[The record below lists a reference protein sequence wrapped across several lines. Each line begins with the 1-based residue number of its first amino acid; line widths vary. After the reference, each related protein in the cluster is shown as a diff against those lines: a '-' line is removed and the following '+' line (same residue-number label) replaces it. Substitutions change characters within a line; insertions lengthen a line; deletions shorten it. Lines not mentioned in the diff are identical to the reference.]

1 MIAANTPKRRRVVAL
16 AALITSAALTSSA
29 CASEGLAS
37 LPLPAPGSSATGGMT
52 LTAVFN
58 DALNLPDRAKV
69 KLGGAD
75 VGEVESMVA
84 RNFTAVTTLR
94 IMPGVDLPKGTHV
107 ELRSATPLGDVFVA
121 LQPPDSFDPRMPLLK
136 DGDTIGVQS
145 TSSAATV
152 EDLLSSTGIVINGGA
167 LRNLTN
173 LVNGLGKA
181 TGEQGH
187 AFGDLIRKTNTTL
200 GTLNARTDQ
209 ISTALDETA
218 KLADKLKAQN
228 QNISE
233 LMTAA
238 GPATDALAANSLQVA
253 DFIEQSG
260 DVTALLAKFPSLGG
274 TDTSGRSVI
283 RDLNTMA
290 GSFNDVVLDP
300 NATLY
305 KLNRLMPPVV
315 KSFAGSGVS
324 THATIDRLIL
334 GQIPDIGF
342 AGDEGFHGPKWST
355 FNQIIG
361 SFKYT
366 LLRLQERVVGK
377 GPDVPQVP
385 VIPNPTQPGELQV
398 LGPPPGPPPTT
409 AAPTSTAPTAGAPG

>member
-1 MIAANTPKRRRVVAL
+1 MIVPSVKHRRRL
-16 AALITSAALTSSA
+16 AALLTLAGTTFASSA
-29 CASEGLAS
+29 CASQGLS
-37 LPLPAPGSSATGGMT
+37 DLPLPAPGSTATGGIT
-52 LTAVFN
+52 LNAVFS

-75 VGEVESMVA
+75 VGEVTSMVA

-94 IMPGVDLPKGTHV
+94 LMPGIDLPKGSTV

-121 LQPPDSFDPRMPLLK
+121 LEPPVSVDPHAPMLK
-136 DGDTIGVQS
+136 DGDTIGIDA

-173 LVNGLGKA
+173 LVNGMGKA
-181 TGEQGH
+181 TGDQGQ
-187 AFGDLIRKTNTTL
+187 AFGDLIRKTNRTL
-200 GTLNARTDQ
+200 GTLNARSDQ
-209 ISTALDETA
+209 ISTALTETS

-228 QNISE
+228 QTISE
-233 LMTAA
+233 LMTSA
-238 GPATDALAANSLQVA
+238 GPATDTMSANSGEIA
-253 DFIEQSG
+253 DLVQKAG
-260 DVTALLAKFPSLGG
+260 DLTVLLTKFPSLGG
-274 TDTSGRSVI
+274 TDTSGRSMI
-283 RDLNTMA
+283 GDLNTLA
-290 GSFNDVVLDP
+290 GSFNDVVLEP

-305 KLNRLMPPVV
+305 KLNRIMPPVI
-315 KSFAGSGVS
+315 KAFSGSGFS
-324 THATIDRLIL
+324 TRATIDRLVL

-342 AGDEGFHGPKWST
+342 AGDDGLHGPKWSN

-385 VIPNPTQPGELQV
+385 VIPSPDQPGEMQV
-398 LGPPPGPPPTT
+398 QGPPPGPSPGPSPTPE
-409 AAPTSTAPTAGAPG
+409 APR

>member
-1 MIAANTPKRRRVVAL
+1 MIMSNAKFRHRAAALLTLTGTVVA
-16 AALITSAALTSSA
+16 SSA
-29 CASEGLAS
+29 CASQGLS
-37 LPLPAPGSSATGGMT
+37 DLPLPAPGSNATGGIT
-52 LTAVFN
+52 LNAVFS

-75 VGEVESMVA
+75 VGEVTSMVA
-84 RNFTAVTTLR
+84 RNFTAVTTLSL
-94 IMPGVDLPKGTHV
+94 MPGVELPKGSTV

-121 LQPPDSFDPRMPLLK
+121 LEPPASVDPRAPMLK
-136 DGDTIGVQS
+136 DGDTIGVDA

-173 LVNGLGKA
+173 LVNGMGKA

-187 AFGDLIRKTNTTL
+187 AFGDLIRKTNHTL
-200 GTLNARTDQ
+200 GTLNARSDQ
-209 ISTALDETA
+209 ISTALTETS
-218 KLADKLKAQN
+218 KLAEKLKAQN
-228 QNISE
+228 QTISE
-233 LMTAA
+233 LMTNA
-238 GPATDALAANSLQVA
+238 GPATDTLSANSSQIA
-253 DFIEQSG
+253 DLVQQAG
-260 DVTALLAKFPSLGG
+260 DLTVLLTKFPSLAG
-274 TDTSGRSVI
+274 TDTSGRSMI
-283 RDLNTMA
+283 RDLNTLA
-290 GSFNDVVLDP
+290 GSFNDVVLEP

-305 KLNRLMPPVV
+305 KLNRIMPPVV
-315 KSFAGSGVS
+315 KSFSGSGFS
-324 THATIDRLIL
+324 TRATIDRLIL

-342 AGDEGFHGPKWST
+342 TGDDGFHGPKWSN

-385 VIPNPTQPGELQV
+385 VIPSPDQPGEMQV

-409 AAPTSTAPTAGAPG
+409 EAPR

>member
-1 MIAANTPKRRRVVAL
+1 MIMTNVKYRRRA
-16 AALITSAALTSSA
+16 AALLAVAGTAFASSA
-29 CASEGLAS
+29 CASQGLS
-37 LPLPAPGSSATGGMT
+37 DLPLPAPGSAATGGIT
-52 LTAVFN
+52 LNAVFS

-75 VGEVESMVA
+75 VGEVPSMVA
-84 RNFTAVTTLR
+84 RNFTAVTTLSL
-94 IMPGVDLPKGTHV
+94 MPGVELPKGSTV

-121 LQPPDSFDPRMPLLK
+121 LEPPASVAPHAPMLK
-136 DGDTIGVQS
+136 DGDTIGVDA

-152 EDLLSSTGIVINGGA
+152 EDLLGSTGIVINGGA

-173 LVNGLGKA
+173 LVNGMGKA

-187 AFGDLIRKTNTTL
+187 AFGDLIRKTNHTL
-200 GTLNARTDQ
+200 GTLNARSDQ
-209 ISTALDETA
+209 ISTALTETS

-228 QNISE
+228 QTISE
-233 LMTAA
+233 LMTSA
-238 GPATDALAANSLQVA
+238 GPATDTLSANPSQIA
-253 DFIEQSG
+253 DLVQQAG
-260 DVTALLAKFPSLGG
+260 DLTVLLTKFPSLAG
-274 TDTSGRSVI
+274 TDASGRSMI
-283 RDLNTMA
+283 RDLNTPA
-290 GSFNDVVLDP
+290 GSFNDVVLEP

-305 KLNRLMPPVV
+305 KLNRIMPPVV
-315 KSFAGSGVS
+315 KSFSGSGFS

-342 AGDEGFHGPKWST
+342 TGDDGFHGPKWSN

-385 VIPNPTQPGELQV
+385 VIPSPDQPGEMQV

-409 AAPTSTAPTAGAPG
+409 EAPR